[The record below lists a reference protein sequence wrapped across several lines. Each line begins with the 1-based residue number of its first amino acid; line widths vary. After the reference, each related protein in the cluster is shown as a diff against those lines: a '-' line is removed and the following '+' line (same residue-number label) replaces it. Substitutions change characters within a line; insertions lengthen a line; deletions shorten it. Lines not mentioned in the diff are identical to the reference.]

1 MVPVTTRRTAGR
13 FISLQAVQ
21 TAAMRLLLALLALP
35 VLFLAACGEE
45 RPAPSAAEA
54 RAANQNA
61 AAEANK
67 SFDKENPADPA
78 ALQPAP
84 AK

>member
-1 MVPVTTRRTAGR
+1 MRHLTL
-13 FISLQAVQ
+13 IAV
-21 TAAMRLLLALLALP
+21 LPALL
-35 VLFLAACGEE
+35 FAACCAKE
-45 RPAPSAAEA
+45 RPAPSAAES

-78 ALQPAP
+78 AFKEAP